1 LFRNNSD
8 NSLCFPHNGQTFT
21 MLRGHHQGEEVRV
34 RADAEAY
41 MALYDKQAV
50 RLHAYCWTLVGDQ
63 AASTVRDVFTAA
75 AHPSPAGRDSRR
87 REATMPGRLWLYR
100 QARAECLRRG
110 PVTVIAGRDPL
121 LRGAARLRADQREIL
136 VLAADLPPAGVA
148 RVLSMPADRAIQLV
162 TAARARLEQ
171 AVLKVLLAD
180 PATAT
185 HEDVIAAFERGALGA
200 LLARRAPAPP
210 PGLRAAVIG
219 TMTRHQHTPL
229 VVISPAAKAATQ
241 GDAPKGRPA
250 GRHARAAAPVIGAA
264 AACAAAV
271 IGAIAAGTT
280 LNFDASPAG
289 GDGHGALAPST
300 AEHGRSAGSTAAPG
314 AGETPIVSP
323 TDSAAPRT
331 VERAPGDAPSPSSSS
346 TAPAPDGGDT
356 AGGSPSQVPETP
368 APTGSSPTAPPPSSP
383 SDPSSPADPSDS
395 TPPDSESPS
404 DDPSQ
409 SPPGGLLP
417 LIPRLLGD
425 TVSTV
430 TSGG

>member
-1 LFRNNSD
+1 
-8 NSLCFPHNGQTFT
+8 
-21 MLRGHHQGEEVRV
+21 M

-41 MALYDKQAV
+41 VALYDTQAV

-63 AASTVRDVFTAA
+63 AAAAVRDVFTAA
-75 AHPSPAGRDSRR
+75 AHPPPAGRDSRR
-87 REATMPGRLWLYR
+87 REATPPGRLWLYR

-110 PVTVIAGRDPL
+110 PVTVISGRDPL
-121 LRGAARLRADQREIL
+121 LRAAARLRADQREIL

-148 RVLSMPADRAIQLV
+148 RVLGMPPGRAIQLV

-185 HEDVIAAFERGALGA
+185 HEDVIAAFERGALGT

-229 VVISPAAKAATQ
+229 VVISPAAKAAGG

-271 IGAIAAGTT
+271 IGVIAAGTT
-280 LNFDASPAG
+280 LNFDASPTG

-300 AEHGRSAGSTAAPG
+300 AEHGRSAESAAPPDS
-314 AGETPIVSP
+314 GETPVNVVTP
-323 TDSAAPRT
+323 TESAAPRT
-331 VERAPGDAPSPSSSS
+331 IERVPDDAPSP
-346 TAPAPDGGDT
+346 TATAADPSAPDADA
-356 AGGSPSQVPETP
+356 AGSGSSSQVPDSR
-368 APTGSSPTAPPPSSP
+368 PTGGSPTAPSPSSP

-395 TPPDSESPS
+395 TPPDSGSPS
-404 DDPSQ
+404 GEPSG
-409 SPPGGLLP
+409 SPSGGLLP
-417 LIPRLLGD
+417 LIPRLLDD
-425 TVSTV
+425 TVSSL
-430 TSGG
+430 TSGR

>member
-1 LFRNNSD
+1 
-8 NSLCFPHNGQTFT
+8 
-21 MLRGHHQGEEVRV
+21 VRT
-34 RADAEAY
+34 DAEAY
-41 MALYDKQAV
+41 VALYDTQAV

-63 AASTVRDVFTAA
+63 AAAAVRDVFTAA
-75 AHPSPAGRDSRR
+75 AHPSPTGRDSRR
-87 REATMPGRLWLYR
+87 QEATPPGRLWLYR

-110 PVTVIAGRDPL
+110 AVTVIAGRDPL

-148 RVLSMPADRAIQLV
+148 RVLGVPPDRAIQLV

-219 TMTRHQHTPL
+219 TMTRPQRTPL
-229 VVISPAAKAATQ
+229 VVISPSAKASAQ
-241 GDAPKGRPA
+241 GGDAPKGRPA

-271 IGAIAAGTT
+271 IGAIAAGAT

-289 GDGHGALAPST
+289 GDGNGALAPST
-300 AEHGRSAGSTAAPG
+300 AEHGRSPGSAAAPG
-314 AGETPIVSP
+314 SGETPIDAVSP
-323 TDSAAPRT
+323 TDSAAPRV
-331 VERAPGDAPSPSSSS
+331 VERVPGDAPSPSSST
-346 TAPAPDGGDT
+346 TATPDGG
-356 AGGSPSQVPETP
+356 AAAAGSPSQVPDTP
-368 APTGSSPTAPPPSSP
+368 GPTGGSPTAPPPSSP
-383 SDPSSPADPSDS
+383 SDPSTPADPSDS
-395 TPPDSESPS
+395 TPPGSGSPS
-404 DDPSQ
+404 GDPSE

-417 LIPRLLGD
+417 LIPRILGD
-425 TVSTV
+425 TVSSV
-430 TSGG
+430 TGG

>member
-1 LFRNNSD
+1 
-8 NSLCFPHNGQTFT
+8 
-21 MLRGHHQGEEVRV
+21 V

-41 MALYDKQAV
+41 VALYDTQAV
-50 RLHAYCWTLVGDQ
+50 RVHTYCWTLVGDQ
-63 AASTVRDVFTAA
+63 AAAAVRDVFTAA
-75 AHPSPAGRDSRR
+75 AHPHLTERDARR
-87 REATMPGRLWLYR
+87 RHEGPPGRLWLYR

-148 RVLSMPADRAIQLV
+148 RVLGMTPDRVIQLV
-162 TAARARLEQ
+162 TAARGRLEQ
-171 AVLKVLLAD
+171 SVLKVLLAD

-219 TMTRHQHTPL
+219 TMTRHQHAPL
-229 VVISPAAKAATQ
+229 VVISPPTKATARD
-241 GDAPKGRPA
+241 GAPAKGRQV

-300 AEHGRSAGSTAAPG
+300 AEHGRSSGPAAAAPG
-314 AGETPIVSP
+314 TGQTPIDEVSP
-323 TDSAAPRT
+323 TDSAAPRPIDT
-331 VERAPGDAPSPSSSS
+331 SEAPSPSSSTS
-346 TAPAPDGGDT
+346 AADPANPGGAAAAD
-356 AGGSPSQVPETP
+356 SPSEIPSP
-368 APTGSSPTAPPPSSP
+368 AEPSSPTVQPPSSP

-395 TPPDSESPS
+395 NPPGSGSPS
-404 DDPSQ
+404 GDPSD
-409 SPPGGLLP
+409 PPGGLLP
-417 LIPRLLGD
+417 GLPLIPNILGNA
-425 TVSTV
+425 VSSV

>member
-1 LFRNNSD
+1 MVRRLA
-8 NSLCFPHNGQTFT
+8 CFAVTIS
-21 MLRGHHQGEEVRV
+21 GEEVWV
-34 RADAEAY
+34 RAGAEAY
-41 MALYDKQAV
+41 VALYDTQAV

-63 AASTVRDVFTAA
+63 GASAVRDVFTAA
-75 AHPSPAGRDSRR
+75 AHPYLTDRNARR
-87 REATMPGRLWLYR
+87 REATPPGRLWLYR

-110 PVTVIAGRDPL
+110 PVTVMAGRDPL

-148 RVLSMPADRAIQLV
+148 RVLGVTPDRAIQLV

-185 HEDVIAAFERGALGA
+185 HEDVIAAFEQGALGA

-229 VVISPAAKAATQ
+229 VVISPPAKAAAQ
-241 GDAPKGRPA
+241 DGDAAKGRQV
-250 GRHARAAAPVIGAA
+250 GRHARAAAPVIGVA
-264 AACAAAV
+264 AACAAAI
-271 IGAIAAGTT
+271 IGAMAAGTT
-280 LNFDASPAG
+280 LNFGAAPAG

-300 AEHGRSAGSTAAPG
+300 AEHGRSGPAAAPG
-314 AGETPIVSP
+314 AGQTPIHEVPP
-323 TDSAAPRT
+323 TDSAAPRA
-331 VERAPGDAPSPSSSS
+331 VEQAPGDAPSPSSSS
-346 TAPAPDGGDT
+346 PATPAAPDGGAAAAD
-356 AGGSPSQVPETP
+356 SPSRVPD
-368 APTGSSPTAPPPSSP
+368 APGPTASSPTVTPPSSP

-395 TPPDSESPS
+395 APPAGSGSPS
-404 DDPSQ
+404 GDPSAN
-409 SPPGGLLP
+409 PPGGLLP
-417 LIPRLLGD
+417 LIPKILGD
-425 TVSTV
+425 TISSV